1 MARREFETVVA
12 QASREAL
19 KQTLVD
25 ETGSV
30 PINGYRE
37 VIVYSSPSTIGR
49 IVGLQ
54 ALAEAITG
62 GTTGWHEWFFSYLLP
77 TSQPGVTSNIDLTN
91 GRSLP
96 GSAVWFQHSHWIT
109 ANDKIFPDNT
119 TVGMILQNAQFDDTI
134 GFRMGYFNYSN
145 VATQAA
151 QKRRFF
157 VTYVERE
164 VR

>member
-1 MARREFETVVA
+1 MGRREFETVVA
-12 QASREAL
+12 QASRESL

-37 VIVYSSPSTIGR
+37 VIVYASPSTIAK

-54 ALAEAITG
+54 AYATAATG

-77 TSQPGVTSNIDLTN
+77 QSTPGVTSNIDLAN
-91 GRSLP
+91 GSSLP
-96 GSAVWFQHSHWIT
+96 GSAVWFQHSHWLV
-109 ANDKIFPDNT
+109 ADSKKFPPEG
-119 TVGMILQNAQFDDTI
+119 VGSIMQNAQFDSSI
-134 GFRMGYFNYSN
+134 GFRMGYFNYTN
-145 VATQAA
+145 IATPASQV
-151 QKRRFF
+151 RRFYL
-157 VTYVERE
+157 TYVERE